1 MSPTQPAPG
10 APIFLICSERS
21 GSNLASVIM
30 GAHGGVYAHPP
41 YHMGRDVLMK
51 LHDAVAGGPGGEAW
65 TLLRDNAVARVGQ
78 YRNPE
83 EAQRLAD
90 WFAAQDGIDPRAFA
104 RFVWQEMPPEA
115 GGKRPFVKENNVH
128 RLLPFL
134 VDCFPDAQFLFQVRD
149 PRDFLASA
157 KARRERWLGN
167 KFGSLREALRVWR
180 EDQEGGLAALSLLGP
195 GKVTLLRY
203 EDLLADPEAQ
213 LRRVCGF
220 LGLAFDPAMLSFHET
235 EAASRLAGTHG
246 ARENVGRP
254 LITNNAAKYRK
265 ALSKSEIRMV
275 ETHLGDL
282 MDRFGYESDYPR
294 DSRRSAWRALKPGIM
309 ETVERI
315 ANKQLRARY
324 KNDNTR
330 LIDALDRVARPV
342 PGAGSD
348 GG

>member
-30 GAHGGVYAHPP
+30 GAHGGIYAHPP

-51 LHDAVAGGPGGEAW
+51 LHDALAGGPTGEAW
-65 TLLRDNAVARVGQ
+65 ALLRDNAVARVGQ
-78 YRNPE
+78 YRDAQ

-90 WFAAQDGIDPRAFA
+90 WFAAQGRIDPCAIA
-104 RFVWQEMPPEA
+104 RFIWQQMPPEA
-115 GGKRPFVKENNVH
+115 SGRRPFVKENNIH

-134 VDCFPDAQFLFQVRD
+134 VSCFPDAQFLFQVRD

-157 KARRERWLGN
+157 KARSNGRFGN

-180 EDQEGGLAALSLLGP
+180 DDQEGGLAALSLLGP
-195 GKVTLLRY
+195 EKVTLLRY
-203 EDLLADPEAQ
+203 EDLLADPQAQ
-213 LRRVCGF
+213 LRRVCAF
-220 LGLAFDPAMLSFHET
+220 LGLDFDPAMLSFHET
-235 EAASRLAGTHG
+235 EAASRLAGTHD
-246 ARENVGRP
+246 ARQNVGRP
-254 LITNNAAKYRK
+254 LITDNAAKYRK
-265 ALSKSEIRMV
+265 NLSKSEIRTV

-294 DSRRSAWRALKPGIM
+294 DSRRSAWRALKPCM
-309 ETVERI
+309 TEAVERI
-315 ANKQLRARY
+315 VNKQLRARY

-330 LIDALDRVARPV
+330 LVDALDRVARPV
-342 PGAGSD
+342 PGMGQD